1 MRDVEPGQIH
11 QLERPHP
18 EPGRI
23 AKDRVDLGNGRHAF
37 AQHGQGFRVEC
48 PAGVV
53 DDEAGRVGGQ
63 NGAMAETAS
72 QIHKRPFDIDS
83 GVGAADDLDELH
95 RRHGIEEVIAGD
107 TFRPFGGGGDRRHRQ
122 GRGVGRDDG
131 ARGDDGL
138 QRAHQVALGFE
149 PLDDGF
155 DDKIRARQ
163 RMERLDRPDAIEQ
176 SFDRGRVR
184 LACRRPGA
192 PARDDLL
199 EGRRSLAR
207 FAVHQHDAEPGR
219 RENLG
224 DAGTH
229 DPRADDSRSLD
240 SRPSGRPGL
249 SHVNA
254 I

>member
-37 AQHGQGFRVEC
+37 AQHGQGFRAEC

-107 TFRPFGGGGDRRHRQ
+107 TFRPFEVYVVLLVVYAALTYLVSLGITLLHRRLN
-122 GRGVGRDDG
+122 RD
-131 ARGDDGL
+131 L
-138 QRAHQVALGFE
+138 QEQV
-149 PLDDGF
+149 
-155 DDKIRARQ
+155 
-163 RMERLDRPDAIEQ
+163 
-176 SFDRGRVR
+176 S
-184 LACRRPGA
+184 
-192 PARDDLL
+192 
-199 EGRRSLAR
+199 
-207 FAVHQHDAEPGR
+207 
-219 RENLG
+219 
-224 DAGTH
+224 
-229 DPRADDSRSLD
+229 
-240 SRPSGRPGL
+240 
-249 SHVNA
+249 
-254 I
+254 